1 MQKILYSAVF
11 LVYCLSSVAQITVTS
26 STFPAAGDTL
36 RYAID
41 DQPTVDPQS
50 MYTPPGFNQTWDL
63 SQLKVRVLANQVF
76 LPASAG
82 KNVANF
88 PGADLVTTNGVT
100 ETYYNLTST
109 RLETMGYAGTD
120 PFGFN
125 LKAIYKLRPAFP
137 ERRAPLNFF
146 DTNSSS
152 TNILQ
157 GFSVSELPPAVIAYL
172 PAGTAFDSL
181 RIRMAISRI
190 SSVNASG
197 TMKLPSAQYEVLR
210 EKSTQYRE
218 YRVDAKIKILGWLDV
233 TDVIINTT
241 NAWDSFLG
249 VDTTVTHLYFNDKS
263 KEVIAEVNWNTAE
276 NKILSVRFKAPPRA
290 TVPVRE
296 VQPPTAQLRVIPN
309 PVDEEIQLSFVP
321 LISGTLRIELHD
333 ALGRMVKTSELQVVQ
348 QQKMRWQM
356 PGHDLPN
363 GMYTLVLSTADRLET
378 VPLVVQH

>member
-1 MQKILYSAVF
+1 MRQLFNTLLF
-11 LVYCLSSVAQITVTS
+11 LAIAQLCLGQITVTS

-88 PGADLVTTNGVT
+88 PGADLITTNGVT
-100 ETYYNLTST
+100 ETYYNLTSK

-125 LKAIYKLRPAFP
+125 LKAIYRLRPAFP

-157 GFSVSELPPAVIAYL
+157 GFSVSELPPAVISYL

-197 TMKLPSAQYEVLR
+197 TLKLPSAQYEVLR

-296 VQPPTAQLRVIPN
+296 VLPPTAQLRVIPN
-309 PVDEEIQLSFVP
+309 PVDAEIQLSFVP
-321 LISGTLRIELHD
+321 LISGKLRIELHD
-333 ALGRMVKTSELQVVQ
+333 ALGRTVKASQLQVTQ
-348 QQKMRWQM
+348 NQKTQWQM
-356 PGHDLPN
+356 PSYDLPN
-363 GMYTLVLSTADRLET
+363 GLYTVVLSTADRLET
-378 VPLVVQH
+378 LPLIVQH

>member
-1 MQKILYSAVF
+1 MQKILYSAV
-11 LVYCLSSVAQITVTS
+11 LLAYCLSGFAQITVTS
-26 STFPAAGDTL
+26 STFPGVGDTL

-41 DQPTVDPQS
+41 DRPSVDPQS
-50 MYTPPGFNQTWDL
+50 VYTPPGFNQTWDFSKL
-63 SQLKVRVLANQVF
+63 QARILANQVF

-88 PGADLVTTNGVT
+88 PGADLLTTNGVT

-125 LKAIYKLRPAFP
+125 LKAIYQLRPPFP

-146 DTNSSS
+146 DINSSS
-152 TNILQ
+152 TSILQ
-157 GFSVSELPPAVIAYL
+157 GFSVNELPPAVINYL
-172 PAGTAFDSL
+172 PIGTAFDSI
-181 RIRMAISRI
+181 RIRMAISRV

-197 TMKLPSAQYEVLR
+197 TLKLPFAQYEALR

-218 YRVDAKIKILGWLDV
+218 YRVDAKIRILGWLDV
-233 TDVIINTT
+233 TDAIKNTT
-241 NAWDSFLG
+241 DAWDAILG
-249 VDTTVTHLYFNDKS
+249 VDTTVVHLYFNDKS
-263 KEVIAEVNWNTAE
+263 KEVIAQVNWNTAE

-296 VQPPTAQLRVIPN
+296 VLPPTAQLQVIPN
-309 PVDEEIQLSFVP
+309 PVDAEIQLSFVP
-321 LISGTLRIELHD
+321 LISGKLRIELHD
-333 ALGRMVKTSELQVVQ
+333 VLGRVLKVSQVEVVQ
-348 QQKMRWQM
+348 EQKMRWQM
-356 PGHDLPN
+356 PGQDLPN
-363 GMYTLVLSTADRLET
+363 GIYTLVLRTKDRLET

>member
-1 MQKILYSAVF
+1 
-11 LVYCLSSVAQITVTS
+11 
-26 STFPAAGDTL
+26 
-36 RYAID
+36 
-41 DQPTVDPQS
+41 
-50 MYTPPGFNQTWDL
+50 
-63 SQLKVRVLANQVF
+63 
-76 LPASAG
+76 
-82 KNVANF
+82 
-88 PGADLVTTNGVT
+88 
-100 ETYYNLTST
+100 
-109 RLETMGYAGTD
+109 
-120 PFGFN
+120 
-125 LKAIYKLRPAFP
+125 
-137 ERRAPLNFF
+137 
-146 DTNSSS
+146 
-152 TNILQ
+152 
-157 GFSVSELPPAVIAYL
+157 
-172 PAGTAFDSL
+172 
-181 RIRMAISRI
+181 MAISRI

-296 VQPPTAQLRVIPN
+296 VQPPTAQLQVIPN
-309 PVDEEIQLSFVP
+309 PVDAEIQLSFVP
-321 LISGTLRIELHD
+321 LISGKLRIELHD
-333 ALGRMVKTSELQVVQ
+333 ALGRTLKTSQVEVIQ

-363 GMYTLVLSTADRLET
+363 GMYTLVLSTVDRLET

>member
-1 MQKILYSAVF
+1 
-11 LVYCLSSVAQITVTS
+11 
-26 STFPAAGDTL
+26 
-36 RYAID
+36 
-41 DQPTVDPQS
+41 
-50 MYTPPGFNQTWDL
+50 
-63 SQLKVRVLANQVF
+63 
-76 LPASAG
+76 
-82 KNVANF
+82 
-88 PGADLVTTNGVT
+88 
-100 ETYYNLTST
+100 
-109 RLETMGYAGTD
+109 
-120 PFGFN
+120 
-125 LKAIYKLRPAFP
+125 
-137 ERRAPLNFF
+137 
-146 DTNSSS
+146 
-152 TNILQ
+152 
-157 GFSVSELPPAVIAYL
+157 
-172 PAGTAFDSL
+172 
-181 RIRMAISRI
+181 MAISRI

-233 TDVIINTT
+233 TDAIINTT

-296 VQPPTAQLRVIPN
+296 VQPPTAQLQVIPN

-321 LISGTLRIELHD
+321 LISGKLRIELRD
-333 ALGRMVKTSELQVVQ
+333 VLGRVLKTSQVEVIQ

-363 GMYTLVLSTADRLET
+363 GIYTLVLSTADRLET

>member
-1 MQKILYSAVF
+1 MQKILYSAV
-11 LVYCLSSVAQITVTS
+11 LLAYCLNSVAQITVTS
-26 STFPAAGDTL
+26 STFPSAGDTL

-41 DQPTVDPQS
+41 NQPTVDAQS

-63 SQLKVRVLANQVF
+63 SQLKVRILANQIF
-76 LPASAG
+76 LPASTG

-88 PGADLVTTNGVT
+88 PGADLITTNGLT
-100 ETYYNLTST
+100 ETYYNLTSS
-109 RLETMGYAGTD
+109 RLEIMGYAGTD

-125 LKAIYKLRPAFP
+125 LKSIYTLRPAFP

-146 DTNSSS
+146 DINSSS

-157 GFSVSELPPAVIAYL
+157 GFSVSELPPAVISYL
-172 PAGTAFDSL
+172 PAGTAFDSI

-190 SSVNASG
+190 SSINASG
-197 TMKLPSAQYEVLR
+197 TLKLPFAQYEVLR

-218 YRVDAKIKILGWLDV
+218 FRVDAKIRVLGWLDV

-276 NKILSVRFKAPPRA
+276 NRILSVRYKAPPRA

-296 VQPPTAQLRVIPN
+296 VLPPTAQLRVIPN
-309 PVDEEIQLSFVP
+309 PVDEEIQLGFVP
-321 LISGTLRIELHD
+321 LISGKLRIELYD
-333 ALGRMVKTSELQVVQ
+333 VLGRLLKTSQVEVIE
-348 QQKMRWQM
+348 QQKMRCHM

-363 GMYTLVLSTADRLET
+363 GIYTLVLSMADRQET

>member
-1 MQKILYSAVF
+1 MQKILYSAV
-11 LVYCLSSVAQITVTS
+11 LLAYCLNSVAQITVTS
-26 STFPAAGDTL
+26 STFPSAGDTL

-41 DQPTVDPQS
+41 NQPTVDAQS

-63 SQLKVRVLANQVF
+63 SQLKVRILANQIF
-76 LPASAG
+76 LPASTG

-88 PGADLVTTNGVT
+88 PGADLITTNGLT
-100 ETYYNLTST
+100 ETYYNLTSS
-109 RLETMGYAGTD
+109 RLEIMGYAGTD

-125 LKAIYKLRPAFP
+125 LKSIYTLRPAFP

-146 DTNSSS
+146 DISSSS

-157 GFSVSELPPAVIAYL
+157 GFSVSELPPAVISYL
-172 PAGTAFDSL
+172 PAGTAFDSI

-190 SSVNASG
+190 SSINASG
-197 TMKLPSAQYEVLR
+197 TLKLPFAQYEVLR

-218 YRVDAKIKILGWLDV
+218 FRVDAQIRVLGWIDV

-276 NKILSVRFKAPPRA
+276 NRILSVRSKAPPRA

-296 VQPPTAQLRVIPN
+296 VQPPTAQLQVIPN
-309 PVDEEIQLSFVP
+309 PVDEEIQLNFVP
-321 LISGTLRIELHD
+321 LVSGKLRIELHD
-333 ALGRMVKTSELQVVQ
+333 VLGRRVKTSQIEVVQ

-363 GMYTLVLSTADRLET
+363 GIYTLVLSTADRQET